1 MQPAMLSS
9 EEVFNRYI
17 KPRIWIKN
25 YDEGVPPDVDIK
37 YFPLYEILDEAV
49 RRYPNRNAQIF
60 MGRRISYKVIG
71 DHSDRLAHA
80 FREMGIGKGDVVALH
95 MPNSPSYT
103 IAFFAALKVGAI
115 VSPMNPLYTP
125 REIAFQIKS
134 SSSRILVTTNIL
146 YKNAEQALKDI
157 KVERV
162 IVAGIEDY
170 ISPLLR
176 PLARLRLK
184 MPKISYGN
192 KILRFSDLVRSYSPS
207 TYREKI
213 DPLED
218 VAALMYTGGTTGVP
232 KGAKILHG
240 NIVANLQQIKP
251 LYDVI
256 RKKRSVEGPMR
267 FIGILPWYHIYGLI
281 VVMLYSIYDGGTV
294 IVFPRPDIEGLMK
307 SVEKY
312 RAHVLH
318 GVPTL
323 YNAII
328 NHPKVDKYKLNTLLF
343 CISGAAPLPI
353 EVAKRFETKTGAV
366 LREGYGL
373 TETAVVTHVNP
384 LYGRSK
390 LGSIGLP
397 IPSTYAAIAD
407 LERPILL
414 PPGAIGEIVIS
425 GPQVMK
431 GYTVEDE
438 NRDAFFTAHGL
449 KWFRTGDIGYMD
461 EEGYFYVLDRKK
473 EMIKYKGYSVY
484 PREIEEVLMMHE
496 CVKEAAVVGIP
507 APDVGEIPKAFI
519 VLKSECRNKV
529 KESDILK
536 WVEDKLAPYKRPRAV
551 EFREELP
558 KSPVGKILRRVL
570 RDEEMKKLSLGK

>member
-1 MQPAMLSS
+1 MQPTVLSS

-25 YDEGVPPDVDIK
+25 YDEGVPPDVDVR

-49 RRYPNRNAQIF
+49 RRYPNRDAQIF
-60 MGRRISYKVIG
+60 IGRRISYKVIG
-71 DHSDRLAHA
+71 EHSDRLAHA

-103 IAFFAALKVGAI
+103 IAFFASLKVGAI

-134 SSSRILVTTNIL
+134 SGSRILVTTNIL
-146 YKNAEQALKDI
+146 YKNAEQALKDV

-162 IVAGIEDY
+162 IVTDIEDY
-170 ISPLLR
+170 MPPLLR

-184 MPKISYGN
+184 PPKISYGD
-192 KILRFSDLVRSYSPS
+192 KILRFSDLVRNYSPS

-213 DPLED
+213 DPLDD

-256 RKKRSVEGPMR
+256 RKKRSVEGSMR

-312 RAHVLH
+312 KAHVLH

-353 EVAKRFETKTGAV
+353 EVAKRFEAKTGAV

-384 LYGRSK
+384 LYGKSK

-407 LERPILL
+407 LEKPVLL

-438 NRDAFFTAHGL
+438 NRNAFFTAHGL
-449 KWFRTGDIGYMD
+449 RWFRTGDIGYMD

-496 CVKEAAVVGIP
+496 CVKETAVVGIP

-519 VLKSECRNKV
+519 VLKSECRDKV

-551 EFREELP
+551 EFREEIP

-570 RDEEMKKLSLGK
+570 RDEEIKKLSLGK